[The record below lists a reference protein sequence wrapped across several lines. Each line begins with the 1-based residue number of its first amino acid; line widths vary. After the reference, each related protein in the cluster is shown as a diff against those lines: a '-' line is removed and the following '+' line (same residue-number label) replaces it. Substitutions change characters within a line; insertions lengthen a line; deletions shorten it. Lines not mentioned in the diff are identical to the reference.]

1 MEYYGKIKDGCIAKP
16 ETYEDRTPHRTAE
29 ITGLKKAQQILDEQ
43 IVFSQ
48 VRKRGLKVAKLG
60 L

>member
-1 MEYYGKIKDGCIAKP
+1 MEYYGEIKDGRIAKP
-16 ETYEDRTPHRTAE
+16 ETYEDRTSHRTAE